1 MERDKHNNLDRLK
14 GENPFKVP
22 ENYFSDL
29 TGRIMDQLP
38 EQEFEKE
45 KPVTLLDRLRPWLYL
60 AAVFAGLGFFFE
72 AIMKSTRAPEDGLP
86 DSLLVQTEVAKDSF
100 IVADEDEDYVDYLED
115 QYAEILLS
123 EEMSLYSE

>member
-1 MERDKHNNLDRLK
+1 MEREKHNLERLK

-45 KPVTLLDRLRPWLYL
+45 KPVTMLDRLRPWLYL

-72 AIMKSTRAPEDGLP
+72 AIMKTTRSSEAGLS
-86 DSLLVQTEVAKDSF
+86 DSLLVRTEVAKDSF
-100 IVADEDEDYVDYLED
+100 DIVDEDEDYYDFLED
-115 QYAEILLS
+115 QYAEILLA

>member
-1 MERDKHNNLDRLK
+1 MEREKHNLERLK

-45 KPVTLLDRLRPWLYL
+45 KPVTMLDRLRPWLYL
-60 AAVFAGLGFFFE
+60 AAVFVGLGFFFE
-72 AIMKSTRAPEDGLP
+72 AVMKTTQSSEVGLP
-86 DSLLVQTEVAKDSF
+86 DSLLVRTEVAKDSF
-100 IVADEDEDYVDYLED
+100 DIVDEDEDYYDFLED
-115 QYAEILLS
+115 QYAEILLAD
-123 EEMSLYSE
+123 EMSLYSE

>member
-1 MERDKHNNLDRLK
+1 MEREKHNLERLK

-45 KPVTLLDRLRPWLYL
+45 KPVTMLDRLRPWLYL
-60 AAVFAGLGFFFE
+60 AAVFAGLVFFFE
-72 AIMKSTRAPEDGLP
+72 AIMKTTRSSEAGLP
-86 DSLLVQTEVAKDSF
+86 DSLLVRTEVAKDSF
-100 IVADEDEDYVDYLED
+100 DIVDEDEDYYDFLED
-115 QYAEILLS
+115 QYAEILLA

>member
-1 MERDKHNNLDRLK
+1 MEREKHNLERLK

-29 TGRIMDQLP
+29 TRRIMDQLP

-45 KPVTLLDRLRPWLYL
+45 KPVTMLDRLRPWLYL
-60 AAVFAGLGFFFE
+60 AAVFVGLGFFFE
-72 AIMKSTRAPEDGLP
+72 AVMKTTQSSEAELP
-86 DSLLVQTEVAKDSF
+86 DSLLVRTEVAKDSF
-100 IVADEDEDYVDYLED
+100 DIVDEDEDYYDFLED
-115 QYAEILLS
+115 QYAEILLA